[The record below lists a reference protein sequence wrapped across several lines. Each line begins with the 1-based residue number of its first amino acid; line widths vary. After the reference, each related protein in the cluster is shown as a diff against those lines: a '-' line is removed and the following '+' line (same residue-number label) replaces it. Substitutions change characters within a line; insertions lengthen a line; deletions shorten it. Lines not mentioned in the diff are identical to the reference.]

1 MPLWFYFCDRI
12 IRLGMRIT
20 VVEGLHF
27 VQLMLFLRHSI
38 FDGRY
43 VGYERERNRVEQGC
57 WDNCLICRH
66 KFGMYVSWWFLFLK
80 LSV

>member
-1 MPLWFYFCDRI
+1 
-12 IRLGMRIT
+12 MRIR

-27 VQLMLFLRHSI
+27 VRLMLFLRHSI

-66 KFGMYVSWWFLFLK
+66 MGNLECNLTFLGGFYF
-80 LSV
+80 